1 MAEIPDALDVS
12 VENICRII
20 VKARQFAAKE
30 GVVEEDYGGNPTD
43 EGFREVLA
51 AHGDDPVFQE
61 LKAFIDGLDI
71 DAQCDLVALMWIGR
85 GDFSK
90 DEWDAAFELAQQ
102 EHTEHTAEYLLG
114 TPLLPDLLQAGLD
127 TYGLSCA
134 DFEADH
140 L

>member
-1 MAEIPDALDVS
+1 MAEIPDALDIG

-30 GVVEEDYGGNPTD
+30 GVVEEDYGGNQVD

-51 AHGDDPVFQE
+51 AHSDDPVFQE
-61 LKAFIDGLDI
+61 LKAFIDGLDV
-71 DAQCDLVALMWIGR
+71 DAQCELVALMWIGR

-90 DEWDAAFELAQQ
+90 DEWDAAIELAQQ
-102 EHTEHTAEYLLG
+102 EHNNHTAEYLLG
-114 TPLLPDLLQAGLD
+114 TPLLADLLQAGLE
-127 TYGLSCA
+127 TYELSCA
-134 DFEADH
+134 DFEEDH

>member
-1 MAEIPDALDVS
+1 MAEIPDALDIG
-12 VENICRII
+12 VENICRVI

-30 GVVEEDYGGNPTD
+30 GVVEDDYGGNQVD

-51 AHGDDPVFQE
+51 THSDDPVFQE
-61 LKAFIDGLDI
+61 LKSFIDGLDI
-71 DAQCDLVALMWIGR
+71 DAQCELVALMWIGR

-90 DEWDAAFELAQQ
+90 DEWDAAIELAQE

-127 TYGLSCA
+127 AYGLSCT
-134 DFEADH
+134 DFEEDH